1 MDRHGEKWNI
11 YEETNL
17 LNRIKTLSITDVAK
31 QHKRSEGAIISRLKL
46 IAIRLHTKKYDIKN
60 IIEITKLTENQILE
74 CIKKKQINIE
84 KEKLHIK
91 KVTSISNIINLQ
103 EKIIELMDEKIK
115 MSQEIIELKSK
126 ISDLLKN

>member
-74 CIKKKQINIE
+74 CIEKNQINI
-84 KEKLHIK
+84 EKLHIK
-91 KVTSISNIINLQ
+91 KITSISNIINLQ
-103 EKIIELMDEKIK
+103 EKIIELMDEKFK

>member
-74 CIKKKQINIE
+74 CIEKNQINI
-84 KEKLHIK
+84 EKLHIK
-91 KVTSISNIINLQ
+91 KVTNISNIINLQ
-103 EKIIELMDEKIK
+103 EKIIELMDEKFK

>member
-31 QHKRSEGAIISRLKL
+31 QHKRSEGAIIYRLKL
-46 IAIRLHTKKYDIKN
+46 IAIRLHTKYDIKN

-74 CIKKKQINIE
+74 CIKKNK
-84 KEKLHIK
+84 
-91 KVTSISNIINLQ
+91 
-103 EKIIELMDEKIK
+103 
-115 MSQEIIELKSK
+115 
-126 ISDLLKN
+126 

>member
-17 LNRIKTLSITDVAK
+17 LNRIKILSITDVAK

-74 CIKKKQINIE
+74 CIEKNQINI
-84 KEKLHIK
+84 EKLHIK
-91 KVTSISNIINLQ
+91 KVTSISNIINLK
-103 EKIIELMDEKIK
+103 EKIIELMDEKFK

>member
-17 LNRIKTLSITDVAK
+17 LNRIKTFSITDVAK

-46 IAIRLHTKKYDIKN
+46 IANRLHTKKYDIKN

-74 CIKKKQINIE
+74 CIEKKQINI
-84 KEKLHIK
+84 EKLHIK